1 MSSGDNDPS
10 SSPGDVRARQARMA
24 ELGKLGGPAKL
35 ARYGVEAFRDMGK
48 RGGTRGGLTL
58 LAERGTGYFRELGHR
73 GGAAMRES
81 GKLSAVGKVA
91 GETTLA
97 RHGAEHFQRMAEV
110 AAKRKRAAVARRND
124 AIRYLLDR
132 GFTIPRVIGLT
143 LADLPR
149 LAVERLLDGPV
160 TTYLGERPASDDSH
174 IFLSSS
180 GKQLLPANMYR
191 SLRDP
196 RAMAPVR
203 QDSVAPLLD
212 TR

>member
-1 MSSGDNDPS
+1 MPLIDEEET
-10 SSPGDVRARQARMA
+10 SPQSEVHSRQARMA

-48 RGGTRGGLTL
+48 RGGARGGRTL
-58 LAERGTGYFRELGHR
+58 LAERGTSYFRELGHR

-97 RHGAEHFQRMAEV
+97 RHGAEHFQRMAEM
-110 AAKRKRAAVARRND
+110 AAIRKRAAVARRND
-124 AIRYLLDR
+124 AICYLLER
-132 GFTIPRVIGLT
+132 GFSIPRVIGLT
-143 LADLPR
+143 LGDLPR
-149 LAVERLLDGPV
+149 LAMERLLEGPV

-174 IFLSSS
+174 IFLSGS
-180 GKQLLPANMYR
+180 GRRLLPANMYR
-191 SLRDP
+191 SLRDQ

-203 QDSVAPLLD
+203 RDAVVPLLD